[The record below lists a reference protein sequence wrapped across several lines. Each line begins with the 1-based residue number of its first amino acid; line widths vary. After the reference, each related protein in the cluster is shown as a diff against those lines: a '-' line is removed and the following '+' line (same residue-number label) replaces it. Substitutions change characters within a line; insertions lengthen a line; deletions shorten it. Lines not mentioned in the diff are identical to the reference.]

1 MLSTP
6 IKDHDTIAAIAT
18 APGRGGI
25 GIIRLSGKLSLSI
38 AEQLSSKKLQP
49 RFAHFCQFKNDNGL
63 LDEGLAIYFPA
74 PNSFTGEDVVE
85 LQIHGGP
92 LVLQLTLEACLN
104 LNARQAL
111 PGEFSQRAFLNDKL
125 DLTQVEAIADL
136 IDAGT
141 KAGVRAANRSL
152 QGIFSQQVHALQE
165 HINQIRIFIEAAIDF
180 PEEEIDFIADSDI
193 IDQIVNARSAI
204 QALLNEAQRGL
215 LLKEGARI
223 AIIGRPNA
231 GKSSLLN
238 LLARQ
243 EIAIVSDVAG
253 TTRDSIEQPIDIGG
267 APVTFIDTAGLN
279 DQPDQIEKI
288 GIDRTLT
295 KAKDA
300 DILLFI
306 FDASTLAGASIS
318 DVLGDFSDILN
329 TDKPILFV
337 ANKLD
342 LLEQD
347 GSPSAI
353 EDQTL
358 INISAKTSAG
368 LDELIQSITHILHLD
383 EREPQ
388 FSARIRHT
396 QALSKCLEMIET
408 GLIGFEEHQSGEL
421 LAEDLRLSQLFLS
434 EITGDLSA
442 DDLLGKIF
450 SGFCIGK

>member
-1 MLSTP
+1 MSSTSL
-6 IKDHDTIAAIAT
+6 KDHDTIAAIAT
-18 APGRGGI
+18 AAGRGGI
-25 GIIRLSGKLSLSI
+25 GIIRLSGELSLSI
-38 AEQLSSKKLQP
+38 AEKLASKKLKP
-49 RFAHFCQFKNDNGL
+49 RFAHFCQFKNENGF

-92 LVLQLTLEACLN
+92 LVLQLTLEACLY

-136 IDAGT
+136 INAGT
-141 KAGVRAANRSL
+141 KAGVRAANRSM
-152 QGIFSQQVHALQE
+152 QGIFSQKVHALQE
-165 HINQIRIFIEAAIDF
+165 QINQIRIFIEAAIDF

-193 IDQIVNARSAI
+193 IDQIINARSAL
-204 QALLNEAQRGL
+204 QELLDEAQRGL

-223 AIIGRPNA
+223 AIVGRPNA

-243 EIAIVSDVAG
+243 EVAIVSDIAG

-279 DQPDQIEKI
+279 DQPGQIEKI
-288 GIDRTLT
+288 GIDRTLI

-306 FDASTLAGASIS
+306 FDASKLSSVSIS
-318 DVLGDFSDILN
+318 DILGDFSDILN

-337 ANKLD
+337 ANKSD
-342 LLEQD
+342 LLEKHH
-347 GSPSAI
+347 GSTAI
-353 EDQTL
+353 EGQIIVNL
-358 INISAKTSAG
+358 SVKTSEG
-368 LDELIQSITHILHLD
+368 LDDLIQSITRLLNLD

-396 QALSKCLEMIET
+396 QALTKCLEMIET
-408 GLIGFEEHQSGEL
+408 GLSGFEEHKSGEL
-421 LAEDLRLSQLFLS
+421 LAEDLRLSQLYLS